1 MQYNVW
7 NNLMEDENDETN
19 SKLEILLDSSESYN
33 EEEEEFI
40 VKNKDEFD

>member
-19 SKLEILLDSSESYN
+19 SKLEILLDSSESNN